1 MTTAAIREK
10 LHDFINTADDKQVT
24 AVYSIFE
31 DEIAEKY
38 DPWEDEDFVK
48 ELKSRLD
55 DIENGNDE
63 GLSWEE
69 VKIKARERIAIKRNS

>member
-10 LHDFINTADDKQVT
+10 LHEMVNTADDQQVK

-31 DEIAEKY
+31 DQIAEKY
-38 DPWEDEDFVK
+38 NHWEDEDFLK

-69 VKIKARERIAIKRNS
+69 VKMKARAEFKAKHP

>member
-1 MTTAAIREK
+1 MTTATIREK
-10 LHDFINTADDKQVT
+10 LHGLIDTADDKQVK

-31 DEIAEKY
+31 DQIAEKY
-38 DPWEDEDFVK
+38 DHWNDEEFLK

-69 VKIKARERIAIKRNS
+69 VKVKARAEFKAKHQ

>member
-1 MTTAAIREK
+1 M
-10 LHDFINTADDKQVT
+10 
-24 AVYSIFE
+24 YSIFE

-38 DPWEDEDFVK
+38 DHWKDEGFLN
-48 ELKSRLD
+48 ELKVRLD

-69 VKIKARERIAIKRNS
+69 VKMKARAELKAKQQ

>member
-1 MTTAAIREK
+1 MTTTAKREK
-10 LHDFINTADDKQVT
+10 LLKMINAADDQQVK

-31 DEIAEKY
+31 DQLAEKY
-38 DPWEDEDFVK
+38 DHWEDEEFLK

-55 DIENGNDE
+55 DIESGNDE

-69 VKIKARERIAIKRNS
+69 VKMKARAEFKAKHS

>member
-1 MTTAAIREK
+1 MTTTAIREK
-10 LHDFINTADDKQVT
+10 LHEMVNTADDKQIK

-31 DEIAEKY
+31 DQIAEKY
-38 DPWEDEDFVK
+38 DHWEDEDFLK

-69 VKIKARERIAIKRNS
+69 VKMKARAEFKAKHP

>member
-1 MTTAAIREK
+1 MTTTAIRKK
-10 LHDFINTADDKQVT
+10 LHEMVNSADDKQVESI
-24 AVYSIFE
+24 YSIFE
-31 DEIAEKY
+31 DQIAEKY
-38 DPWEDEDFVK
+38 NHWEDEDFLK

-69 VKIKARERIAIKRNS
+69 VKMKARAEFKAKHP

>member
-1 MTTAAIREK
+1 MTTATIREK
-10 LHDFINTADDKQVT
+10 LHGLIDTADDKQVK

-31 DEIAEKY
+31 DEIAKKY
-38 DPWEDEDFVK
+38 DHWNDEEFLK

-69 VKIKARERIAIKRNS
+69 VKVKARAEFKAKHQ

>member
-1 MTTAAIREK
+1 MTITAIRKK
-10 LHDFINTADDKQVT
+10 LHEMVNTADDKQVESI
-24 AVYSIFE
+24 YSIFE
-31 DEIAEKY
+31 DQIAEKY
-38 DPWEDEDFVK
+38 NHWEDEDFLK

-69 VKIKARERIAIKRNS
+69 VKMKARAEFKAKHP

>member
-1 MTTAAIREK
+1 MTTTAIREK
-10 LHDFINTADDKQVT
+10 LHKMVNTADDKQIK

-31 DEIAEKY
+31 DQIAEKY
-38 DPWEDEDFVK
+38 DHWEDEDFLK

-69 VKIKARERIAIKRNS
+69 VKMKARAEFKTKHS

>member
-10 LHDFINTADDKQVT
+10 LHNFINTADDKYVK

-31 DEIAEKY
+31 DQIAEKY
-38 DPWEDEDFVK
+38 DHWEDEEFLR
-48 ELKSRLD
+48 ELKARLD
-55 DIENGNDE
+55 DIENGEDD

-69 VKIKARERIAIKRNS
+69 VKIKARAEFKAKH

>member
-1 MTTAAIREK
+1 MAIREK
-10 LHDFINTADDKQVT
+10 LHDLINTADDKDVK

-31 DEIAEKY
+31 DQIAEKY
-38 DPWEDEDFVK
+38 DHWEDEEFLK

-55 DIENGNDE
+55 DIENGADD

-69 VKIKARERIAIKRNS
+69 VKIKARAEFKDKHQ

>member
-1 MTTAAIREK
+1 MTTATIREK
-10 LHDFINTADDKQVT
+10 LHGLIDTADDKQVK

-31 DEIAEKY
+31 DQIAEKY
-38 DPWEDEDFVK
+38 DPWEDEDFLR

-63 GLSWEE
+63 GLSWDE
-69 VKIKARERIAIKRNS
+69 VKMKARAEFKAKHK

>member
-10 LHDFINTADDKQVT
+10 LHDFINTADDKQVK

-31 DEIAEKY
+31 DEIAKEEY
-38 DPWEDEDFVK
+38 DHWKDEDFLK
-48 ELKSRLD
+48 ELKTRLD
-55 DIENGNDE
+55 DIEKGNDE

-69 VKIKARERIAIKRNS
+69 VKMKARAEFKAKQ